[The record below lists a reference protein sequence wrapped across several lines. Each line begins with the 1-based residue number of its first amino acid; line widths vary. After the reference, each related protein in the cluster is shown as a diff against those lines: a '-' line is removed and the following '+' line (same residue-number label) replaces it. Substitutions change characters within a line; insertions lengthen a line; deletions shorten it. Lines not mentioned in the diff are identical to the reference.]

1 VLRGAAFILGGM
13 ERPIVLQLGG
23 LPVFVYA
30 RRVAVRVECPP
41 RLAAVA
47 GLLSANGIAVELGS
61 WRRGSDAQ
69 GRPRMEWVS
78 DFGPLS
84 PPRAPSM

>member
-1 VLRGAAFILGGM
+1 M
-13 ERPIVLQLGG
+13 ERPLVLQLDGM
-23 LPVFVYA
+23 PVFVYA

-47 GLLSANGIAVELGS
+47 RLLSANGIEAELGS
-61 WRRGSDAQ
+61 WRRGFDAR

-78 DFGPLS
+78 DLGPA
-84 PPRAPSM
+84 PPSRSRPT